1 MEDIDKA
8 VAVKGQGE
16 GFEVFVLAD
25 INRFQAHG
33 FSFTPEPLR
42 H

>member
-16 GFEVFVLAD
+16 GFEVFILAD
-25 INRFQAHG
+25 VRCKPISGA
-33 FSFTPEPLR
+33 
-42 H
+42 